1 MGIDIPVVFGYWCVV
16 FIDGQQDNDTV
27 FARVAQLE
35 VENARLREAALA
47 GERDCAALQAKLATS
62 EQNLERLRQA
72 YTNALEQL
80 QLAKRKLFMAKA
92 ERHEAVPEQLQLDL
106 LNKEVEQLGKELN
119 QAETAAQSSETS
131 DGTTAEQTQKT
142 EKTKD
147 ANREG
152 AKSTGRRN
160 LESSNLPM
168 IRVEIT
174 DPELEGKAERI
185 GVEETWKLGYERG
198 GQRRILV
205 ARVVYRVPAH
215 NAESDEVQIVK
226 AAAPKEIVRRSLLA
240 ASLIAHVLIAKY
252 VLGVPFARQE
262 SLYRLTG
269 EALDRGTMC
278 RYAEDV
284 GATLG
289 VIVDAMAYEA
299 KTTAFCLS
307 TDATGVAVQP
317 TFIGDGKRQPCR
329 KGHFFVVLA
338 DKDHV
343 FFEYQ
348 PKHTSKAVSEM
359 FRGFHG
365 YIQADANAVYDALFR
380 GRPSVSLWQEEPEDP
395 PPKEVGCYS
404 HCRRNFWEAAVCKHP
419 EGLTGIRLI
428 DALFEADAPLWKLP
442 PVQRQQARQQKL
454 LPLVDAFFNWVRE
467 QTRTQR
473 PRGLVSKALG
483 YALNQEAPLRR
494 FLDDPRLRLE
504 NNASERAIRTI
515 AIGRKNWL
523 FCGSDDHAQAAA
535 NLFSLVASCKLHN
548 LDPELYLAEVIR
560 VMPYWPR
567 QRYLELCPRYWLNT
581 RARLDPR
588 ELELPVGHITVPS
601 PATAE

>member
-1 MGIDIPVVFGYWCVV
+1 VVF
-16 FIDGQQDNDTV
+16 DGQQDADTV
-27 FARVAQLE
+27 LDRVAQLE
-35 VENARLREAALA
+35 AENARLRAAALA
-47 GERDCAALQAKLATS
+47 AQCDRAQLQAKLTES
-62 EQNLERLRQA
+62 EQTLERVRQA
-72 YTNALEQL
+72 YTHALEQL

-106 LNKEVEQLGKELN
+106 LHKQVEQLGKELN
-119 QAETAAQSSETS
+119 QAESAAQIAETS
-131 DGTTAEQTQKT
+131 SNSTTEQPK
-142 EKTKD
+142 KPAKFNGAD
-147 ANREG
+147 REG
-152 AKSTGRRN
+152 PKSSGRRN
-160 LESSNLPM
+160 LELSSLPM

-185 GVEETWKLGYERG
+185 GVEESWKLGFERG

-205 ARVVYRVPAH
+205 ARVVYRLPAQ

-269 EALDRGTMC
+269 ESLDRGTMC

-289 VIVDAMAYEA
+289 AIVDAMAHEA

-307 TDATGVAVQP
+307 TDATGVAIQP

-380 GRPSVSLWQEEPEDP
+380 GRPSISLWEEEPEDP
-395 PPKEVGCYS
+395 PPKEVGCWS

-442 PVQRQQARQQKL
+442 PVQRQQARHQKL
-454 LPLVDAFFNWVRE
+454 LPMVDAIFNWVRA
-467 QTRTQR
+467 QTTTQR

-494 FLDDPRLRLE
+494 FLDDPRLKLD
-504 NNASERAIRTI
+504 NNASERALRTI
-515 AIGRKNWL
+515 ATGRKNWL
-523 FCGSDDHAQAAA
+523 FFGSDDHAQAAA
-535 NLFSLVASCKLHN
+535 NIFSLVGSCKLHN
-548 LDPELYLAEVIR
+548 LDPELYLAEIIR

-567 QRYLELCPRYWLNT
+567 QRYLELCPRYWLAT

-601 PATAE
+601 AAAAE

>member
-1 MGIDIPVVFGYWCVV
+1 MGIDILIVFRYCCAMDS
-16 FIDGQQDNDTV
+16 DGQQASNTTFD
-27 FARVAQLE
+27 RVAELEAEIVQL
-35 VENARLREAALA
+35 R
-47 GERDCAALQAKLATS
+47 AKLVNS
-62 EQNLERLRQA
+62 EQTLQRLRQA

-80 QLAKRKLFMAKA
+80 QLAKRRLFVAKA
-92 ERHEAVPEQLQLDL
+92 ERREAVPEQLQLDL
-106 LNKEVEQLGKELN
+106 LSQQVEQLGKELN
-119 QAETAAQSSETS
+119 QAETATNPDAST
-131 DGTTAEQTQKT
+131 DTTEQAHPNKT
-142 EKTKD
+142 AKARQD
-147 ANREG
+147 DG
-152 AKSTGRRN
+152 AKPKSSGRRN
-160 LESSNLPM
+160 LALSTLPL

-174 DPELEGKAERI
+174 NPELEGKAEHI
-185 GVEETWKLGYERG
+185 GFEESWKLGYERG

-205 ARVVYRVPAH
+205 ARVVYRL
-215 NAESDEVQIVK
+215 AEKDPETGALQIVK
-226 AAAPKEIVRRSLLA
+226 AEAPKELVRRSLLS

-262 SLYRLTG
+262 SLYQLMG
-269 EALDRGTMC
+269 EGLDRSTMC
-278 RYAEDV
+278 RYAEDI

-289 VIVDAMAYEA
+289 AVVDAMAHEA

-307 TDATGVAVQP
+307 TDATGVAIQP

-380 GRPSVSLWQEEPEDP
+380 GGTSVTLWNEEPEDP

-404 HCRRNFWEAAVCKHP
+404 HCRRNFWDAAVCKHP
-419 EGLTGIRLI
+419 EGLTGMKMI
-428 DALFEADAPLWKLP
+428 DALFAADAPLWKLP
-442 PVQRQQARQQKL
+442 PSQRQLQRHKIL
-454 LPLVDAFFNWVRE
+454 LPMVNAFFDWVRQE
-467 QTRTQR
+467 SKQQR

-483 YALNQEAPLRR
+483 YALRQEAPLRR
-494 FLDDPRLRLE
+494 FLEDPRLKLD
-504 NNASERAIRTI
+504 NNGAERAIRPI
-515 AIGRKNWL
+515 ATGRKNWM
-523 FCGSDDHAQAAA
+523 FFGSDDHAQAAA
-535 NLFSLVASCKLHN
+535 NLFSLVASCKLHG
-548 LDPELYLAEVIR
+548 LDPELYLTELIR

-567 QRYLELCPRYWLNT
+567 QRYLELCPRDWLTT

-588 ELELPVGHITVPS
+588 ELELPIGHITVPPS
-601 PATAE
+601 ATE

>member
-1 MGIDIPVVFGYWCVV
+1 MGIDILIVIRYCCAMVS
-16 FIDGQQDNDTV
+16 DGQQVSNTQVD
-27 FARVAQLE
+27 RVAELE
-35 VENARLREAALA
+35 AEIARLR
-47 GERDCAALQAKLATS
+47 AKLVDS
-62 EQNLERLRQA
+62 EQTLQRLRQA

-80 QLAKRKLFMAKA
+80 QLAKRRLFVAKA
-92 ERHEAVPEQLQLDL
+92 ERREAVPEQLQLDL
-106 LNKEVEQLGKELN
+106 LTEQVEQLGEELN
-119 QAETAAQSSETS
+119 QAETAAQSEESNDTTEQAHPNKTAKAGQY
-131 DGTTAEQTQKT
+131 DGTKP
-142 EKTKD
+142 
-147 ANREG
+147 
-152 AKSTGRRN
+152 KSSGRRN
-160 LESSNLPM
+160 LASSTLPL

-174 DPELEGKAERI
+174 NPQLEGTAERI
-185 GVEETWKLGYERG
+185 GFEESWKLGYERG

-205 ARVVYRVPAH
+205 ARVVYRLVEHDPETGAL
-215 NAESDEVQIVK
+215 QIVK
-226 AAAPKEIVRRSLLA
+226 AEAPKELVRRSLLS

-262 SLYRLTG
+262 SLYQLMG
-269 EALDRGTMC
+269 EGLDRSTMC
-278 RYAEDV
+278 RYAEDI

-289 VIVDAMAYEA
+289 AVVDAMAYEA

-307 TDATGVAVQP
+307 TDATGVAIQP

-380 GRPSVSLWQEEPEDP
+380 GGTSVTLWNEEPEAP

-404 HCRRNFWEAAVCKHP
+404 HCRRNFWDAAVCKHP
-419 EGLTGIRLI
+419 EGLTGMKMI
-428 DALFEADAPLWKLP
+428 DALFAADAPLWKLP
-442 PVQRQQARQQKL
+442 PSQRQLQRHNIL
-454 LPLVDAFFNWVRE
+454 LSMVNAFFDWVRQE
-467 QTRTQR
+467 SKQQR

-483 YALNQEAPLRR
+483 YALRQEVPLRR

-504 NNASERAIRTI
+504 NNAAERAIRPI
-515 AIGRKNWL
+515 ATGRKNWM
-523 FCGSDDHAQAAA
+523 FFGSDDHAQAAA
-535 NLFSLVASCKLHN
+535 NLFSLVASCKLHG
-548 LDPELYLAEVIR
+548 LDPELYLAELIR

-567 QRYLELCPRYWLNT
+567 QRYLELCPRYWLAT
-581 RARLDPR
+581 RARFDPR
-588 ELELPVGHITVPS
+588 ELELPIGHITVP
-601 PATAE
+601 PLATE